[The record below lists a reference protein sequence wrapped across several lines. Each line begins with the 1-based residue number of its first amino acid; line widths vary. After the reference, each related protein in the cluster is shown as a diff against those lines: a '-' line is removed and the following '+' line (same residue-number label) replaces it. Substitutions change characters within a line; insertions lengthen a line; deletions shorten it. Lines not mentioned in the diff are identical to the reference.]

1 MKAIMLQGTSSD
13 VGKSVLCT
21 ALCRI
26 FYEDGWRVA
35 PFKSQNMALNS
46 YITRDGKEIGRAQ
59 GVQAEAC
66 RIEATADM
74 NPILL
79 KPKQDMIAEV
89 IVRGEHYADM
99 GASAYREEYV
109 PTAIP
114 ILQESLARLAEEY
127 EVLVIEGA
135 GSPAEIN
142 LKDRDIA
149 NMRVAELADAPVLLV
164 ADIDRGGVF
173 ASLVG
178 TLALLDEHERVRVK
192 GFIINKFRGKFS
204 LLQPGLTWLE
214 EYTGIPVLGVIPYAD
229 TGVEAEDSLALS
241 TLKLKK
247 QDEAGEES
255 LRVAVIRLPRISNF
269 TDVDPLYDE
278 PGVKVRLVASAAE
291 WNDPDIIILPGT
303 KNTTDDLLWLK
314 ETGLAER
321 IVQAVQ
327 NGAYVTGICGGYQML
342 GRSLYDPD
350 GVESTHLETDG
361 LGLLPIHT
369 TFRAGKRTVR
379 VAGKVEGASFASGQD
394 ITGYE
399 IHLGRTERE
408 EGSRPLFWLEE
419 GHTDGTIAEDEKVW
433 GTYLHGI
440 FHNRTFTRAW
450 LNEVRKSR
458 GLQPITEQVQT
469 ESERREASY
478 TALAALVRKHLDMEK
493 LYEIMNLPVPVA
505 SQEG

>member
-26 FYEDGWRVA
+26 LYEDGWKVA

-66 RIEATADM
+66 RVEATADM

-99 GASAYREEYV
+99 GAGAYRNEYV
-109 PTAIP
+109 PTALP
-114 ILQESLARLAEEY
+114 ILRASLDRLAEEY
-127 EVLVIEGA
+127 EVLVMEGA

-149 NMRVAELADAPVLLV
+149 NMKAAELADAPVLLI

-178 TLALLDEHERVRVK
+178 TLALLDEQERARVK

-204 LLQPGLTWLE
+204 LLKPGLDWLE
-214 EYTGIPVLGVIPYAD
+214 EHTGIPVLGVIPYAD
-229 TGVEAEDSLALS
+229 TGIDAEDSLALS
-241 TLKLKK
+241 TLRLKK
-247 QDEAGEES
+247 QDEVEGALS
-255 LRVAVIRLPRISNF
+255 IAIIRLPRISNF

-278 PGVKVRLVASAAE
+278 PGVKIRLIASAAE
-291 WNDPDIIILPGT
+291 WNHPDMIVLPGT
-303 KNTTDDLLWLK
+303 KNTTDDLQWLK
-314 ETGLAER
+314 QTGLAEL
-321 IVQAVQ
+321 IVEAVR
-327 NGAYVTGICGGYQML
+327 NGAHIVGICGGYQML
-342 GRSLYDPD
+342 GRELHDPN
-350 GVESTHLETDG
+350 GIESTHFYSEG
-361 LGLLPIHT
+361 LGLLPIQT
-369 TFRAGKRTVR
+369 TFSAGKRTLR
-379 VAGKVEGASFASGQD
+379 VAGRVCATSFASEEEVS
-394 ITGYE
+394 GYE
-399 IHLGRTERE
+399 IHLGKTMRE
-408 EGSRPLFWLEE
+408 AGSRPLFSLGD
-419 GHTDGTIAEDEKVW
+419 GHTDGTITEDERVW

-440 FHNRTFTRAW
+440 FHNRMFTRAW
-450 LNEVRKSR
+450 LNHIRKRMGRPLVEGS
-458 GLQPITEQVQT
+458 VQT
-469 ESERREASY
+469 EAERREESY
-478 TALAALVRKHLDMEK
+478 IALAELVRAHLDMRK
-493 LYEIMNLPVPVA
+493 LYDIMELSLPVK
-505 SQEG
+505 